1 MNIGEIAALLA
12 AFLWAASSLLY
23 SRISLPAASLNL
35 AKNVLAATMMLV
47 HVLLLAKYQNVDA
60 FQASSSNWAW
70 LSLSA
75 LIGIAIGDTLYFRS
89 LQILGPRK
97 APMLA
102 TFSPVFASLF
112 GVVFLGEILSLVF
125 VIGTALTTAGV
136 LAVIRDRKAT
146 DKSLKLYPGAAS
158 TGVWCGVI
166 AAVCQAMGAVSAKKG
181 LDGIGAEEGALI
193 RVFAAAV
200 MAFLYV
206 VLRKQLK
213 EVLKAMKNRE
223 TLKRLLPATAMGT
236 WFGIWLCQVAYKN
249 SPVSVSTVLLSTTPL
264 FAIPLVRIFLGTAIT
279 RTAVLGASVAVV
291 GVSLVVL

>member
-12 AFLWAASSLLY
+12 AFLWAAASLLY

-35 AKNVLAATMMLV
+35 VKNVLASTMMLV
-47 HVLLLAKYQNVDA
+47 HVWLLATYQNVAA
-60 FQASSSNWAW
+60 FQASSINWVW

-97 APMLA
+97 ALMLA
-102 TFSPVFASLF
+102 TFSPGFATLF
-112 GVVFLGEILSLVF
+112 GVVFLGEVLSMVF

-136 LAVIRDRKAT
+136 LVVIKDRKAK
-146 DKSLKLYPGAAS
+146 DRYLELYPGAVSA
-158 TGVWCGVI
+158 GVWCGVL
-166 AAVCQAMGAVSAKKG
+166 AAVCQAMGAVCAKKG

-200 MAFLYV
+200 MALLYV
-206 VLRKQLK
+206 ALRRQLG
-213 EVLKAMKNRE
+213 EVVKAITNRK
-223 TLKRLLPATAMGT
+223 TLKLLLPATVMGT

-249 SPVSVSTVLLSTTPL
+249 CPVSVATVLLSTTPL
-264 FAIPLVRIFLGTAIT
+264 FAIPLVRVFLGTAVT
-279 RTAVLGASVAVV
+279 RAAILGASVAVV
-291 GVSLVVL
+291 GVYLVVS

>member
-35 AKNVLAATMMLV
+35 AKNVLAAAMMLV

-70 LSLSA
+70 LSFSA

-97 APMLA
+97 ALMLA
-102 TFSPVFASLF
+102 TFSPVFATLF
-112 GVVFLGEILSLVF
+112 AVVFLGDVLSLVF
-125 VIGTALTTAGV
+125 VIGTALTTIGV
-136 LAVIRDRKAT
+136 LAVIRDRQAK
-146 DKSLKLYPGAAS
+146 DKSLQLYPGALS

-166 AAVCQAMGAVSAKKG
+166 ASVCQAMGAVCAKKG
-181 LDGIGAEEGALI
+181 LHGIGAEEGALI

-213 EVLKAMKNRE
+213 EVLKAMKKGE
-223 TLKRLLPATAMGT
+223 TLKRLFPATVMGT

-249 SPVSVSTVLLSTTPL
+249 CPVSVSTVLLSTTPL

-279 RTAVLGASVAVV
+279 RTAVFGATIAVV
-291 GVSLVVL
+291 GVYLVVS